1 MTQILDINGILAII
15 RYMKKSDSEP
25 RLVIGEAENPWLIRL
40 GASLRQARL
49 ALGVSATAAAQAAG
63 VSRPTWHRMEAGTP
77 GVSAG
82 AYARALDSLG
92 LASLTASDVVESATG
107 TRPEGTIPTRIR
119 IGDWPQLAAV
129 AWSLQPDTLV
139 TPRQALEIYERNRR
153 HLERTELGDDEAAL
167 IRNLRDALADDVQ
180 P

>member
-1 MTQILDINGILAII
+1 MSQIIDMYAVLAII
-15 RYMKKSDSEP
+15 RNMKGDLEP
-25 RLVIGEAENPWLIRL
+25 RLMTGEGENPWLIRL
-40 GASLRQARL
+40 GASLRHARL

-63 VSRPTWHRMEAGTP
+63 VSRPTWHRMESGAP

-92 LASLTASDVVESATG
+92 LASSDTSAATEHAA
-107 TRPEGTIPTRIR
+107 RVHPEGTIPTRIR

-129 AWSLQPDTLV
+129 AWSLQPDTLL

-153 HLERTELGDDEAAL
+153 HLDEAELSDDEAGL
-167 IRNLRDALADDVQ
+167 IHDLRDALADDLQ

>member
-1 MTQILDINGILAII
+1 MILLII
-15 RYMKKSDSEP
+15 RYMKATSWT
-25 RLVIGEAENPWLIRL
+25 RLKTEDDENAWLIRL

-63 VSRPTWHRMEAGTP
+63 VSRPTWHRMEAGAL

-92 LASLTASDVVESATG
+92 LATSTMGDVVDSAAG
-107 TRPEGTIPTRIR
+107 SRPEGTIPTRIR

-139 TPRQALEIYERNRR
+139 TPRQALDIYERNQR
-153 HLERTELGDDEAAL
+153 HLDRSELSDVEAEL
-167 IRNLRDALADDVQ
+167 IRDLRDALADDVQ

>member
-1 MTQILDINGILAII
+1 
-15 RYMKKSDSEP
+15 MKTTSGTPLKTGDDDN
-25 RLVIGEAENPWLIRL
+25 AWLIRL

-49 ALGVSATAAAQAAG
+49 ALGVSATAAAQASG
-63 VSRPTWHRMEAGTP
+63 VSRPTWHRMESGAP

-92 LASLTASDVVESATG
+92 LATSTMGDVVDSAAG

-139 TPRQALEIYERNRR
+139 TPRQALDIYERNRR
-153 HLERTELGDDEAAL
+153 HLVEADLSDDESAL
-167 IRNLRDALADDVQ
+167 IRDLRDALADDVQ

>member
-1 MTQILDINGILAII
+1 MAQILDKLVPLLII
-15 RYMKKSDSEP
+15 RHMKTTSGTPLKTED
-25 RLVIGEAENPWLIRL
+25 AENAWLIRL

-49 ALGVSATAAAQAAG
+49 ALGVTATAAAQAAG
-63 VSRPTWHRMEAGTP
+63 VSRPTWHRMEAGAP

-82 AYARALDSLG
+82 AYARALESLG
-92 LASLTASDVVESATG
+92 LASLTASDVEDSAAG

-153 HLERTELGDDEAAL
+153 HLDRAELSEDEAGL
-167 IRNLRDALADDVQ
+167 IRDLRDALADDVQ